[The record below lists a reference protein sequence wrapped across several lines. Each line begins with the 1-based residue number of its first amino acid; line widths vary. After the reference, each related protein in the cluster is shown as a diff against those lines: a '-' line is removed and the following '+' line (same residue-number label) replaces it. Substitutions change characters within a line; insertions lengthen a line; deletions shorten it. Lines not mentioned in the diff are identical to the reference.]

1 MTHELS
7 GVDGA
12 RGGGEGGVL
21 GGEGG
26 HSLSWLITEGLGTRH
41 GSSIRLERNQV
52 SHLELQEQ
60 PSRREEAE
68 DRKWK
73 SEKEKVVGLYPK
85 VIYAPCRYRRIGG
98 EHKKK
103 NKGDEEGVDK
113 EAQTRRSKAAQRG
126 RC

>member
-98 EHKKK
+98 EQKKK
-103 NKGDEEGVDK
+103 KKKGDEEGVDK
-113 EAQTRRSKAAQRG
+113 EA
-126 RC
+126 